1 LQFAARRSRAVRAT
15 LHRDARSPDA
25 ELRELICYGFAQPTI
40 QAVICRRA
48 RDYQDAHALSVLDH
62 LELAYPP
69 VARHDPEL
77 EGMDRY
83 LKLKREM
90 FAANI
95 GRHVSR

>member
-1 LQFAARRSRAVRAT
+1 MRT
-15 LHRDARSPDA
+15 
-25 ELRELICYGFAQPTI
+25 
-40 QAVICRRA
+40 
-48 RDYQDAHALSVLDH
+48 LSVLDH